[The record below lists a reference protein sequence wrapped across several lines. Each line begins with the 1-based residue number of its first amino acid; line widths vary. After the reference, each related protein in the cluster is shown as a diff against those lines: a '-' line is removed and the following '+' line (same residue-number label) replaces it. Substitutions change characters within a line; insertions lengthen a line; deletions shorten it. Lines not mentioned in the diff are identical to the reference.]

1 MPVHIY
7 TSDFRDKDGEVLTAK
22 DVSSNVSDIESVAN
36 GLDWMSVQG
45 RSLDQ
50 YHVAAGEQPKV
61 AKGEYRPRA
70 VLGGSWTEV
79 AGVSVPVSP
88 GDGIY
93 AVGNVVYPGISA
105 GSQINSNNSPGDVHA
120 GAIYGVFGVSN
131 PMRLKIASTTP
142 APGWAASAG
151 EHEHIYMDN
160 PEVHGQ
166 AGIVWAYQVTDLT
179 SLPDGSEHRIS
190 LKVQLVGG
198 FPNMPLNPIRASL
211 VVFAVHR

>member
-1 MPVHIY
+1 MGGADSLGKHLCGRSLQIMPVHIY

-93 AVGNVVYPGISA
+93 
-105 GSQINSNNSPGDVHA
+105 DVHA